1 MTFLSVL
8 FALAWDQIAPLFRP
22 NQTDRL
28 FERYATWVY
37 AHVNAGTRM
46 HGVLAWS
53 ATVLAPALVIGMVG
67 HWLLQLGWLFGL
79 AWSAAVLYQCLGYRQ
94 VIDRARALGEALANE
109 NAPKAAEMLA
119 ELGIEPETAQN
130 EVVARAIDTLF
141 RLALERLFGV
151 MFWFILFGV
160 FGAVVYELSQ
170 RLAKRWQGSDD
181 FHTAIRQVAPILD
194 WLPSRLLA
202 FSFAIVGDFEAV
214 MSAWRT
220 RVDPA
225 DPFNEG
231 VVRAA
236 GLGAL
241 GIDQTMPAGPNFI
254 AGAAS
259 LLNRAALLWLGVLGL
274 LWLGGFG
281 TSV

>member
-8 FALAWDQIAPLFRP
+8 LALAWDRIVPLFRP

-28 FERYATWVY
+28 FERYAAWVY
-37 AHVNAGTRM
+37 AHVNAGTRQ
-46 HGVLAWS
+46 HGFLAWS
-53 ATVLAPALVIGMVG
+53 AAVLAPALAIGLVG
-67 HWLLQLGWLFGL
+67 QWLLQLGWLFGL

-109 NAPKAAEMLA
+109 DAPKVAEKLA
-119 ELGIEPETAQN
+119 ELGIEPETSQEEA
-130 EVVARAIDTLF
+130 VARAIDTLL

-151 MFWFILFGV
+151 LFWFILFGV
-160 FGAVVYELSQ
+160 FGATAYALSQ
-170 RLAKRWQGSDD
+170 RLAKHWQGTDE
-181 FHTAIRQVAPILD
+181 FHAAIRQVAPMLD

-214 MSAWRT
+214 MTAWRT

-225 DPFNEG
+225 DPYNEG

-241 GIDQTMPAGPNFI
+241 GIDQSVPAGPNFI

-274 LWLGGFG
+274 LWLGGFS